1 MNYFQKGTQL
11 AKSHLQHQPWPAMPF
26 PLSLQM
32 VAKESFANFNSERT
46 VLTHKRPTG
55 SNKMKAVKEN
65 CKSKRYGGGGEP
77 STWFH
82 LLGRGGHSIPGE
94 QVVEP
99 CWEHTL
105 TPPVTRC
112 AHLLNG
118 PREALVDCP
127 PPRASPSTCRGE
139 ALFPTE
145 IQSLGDVYVVV
156 QAVGYGLSAW
166 PPGERLR
173 LKRCLLCMCRRS
185 HSCRC
190 DDLDSQASCCLV
202 LFPWACDHLLK
213 GRL

>member
-1 MNYFQKGTQL
+1 M
-11 AKSHLQHQPWPAMPF
+11 
-26 PLSLQM
+26 
-32 VAKESFANFNSERT
+32 
-46 VLTHKRPTG
+46 
-55 SNKMKAVKEN
+55 
-65 CKSKRYGGGGEP
+65 
-77 STWFH
+77 
-82 LLGRGGHSIPGE
+82 
-94 QVVEP
+94 
-99 CWEHTL
+99 
-105 TPPVTRC
+105 
-112 AHLLNG
+112 
-118 PREALVDCP
+118 DCP
-127 PPRASPSTCRGE
+127 PPRASPSTCHGE

-213 GRL
+213 GRLWKDDFSVNVFSLHAKPLRLSHLVCVHAMALNETPEGHYPQLLFGAYSPPSDSETGADR